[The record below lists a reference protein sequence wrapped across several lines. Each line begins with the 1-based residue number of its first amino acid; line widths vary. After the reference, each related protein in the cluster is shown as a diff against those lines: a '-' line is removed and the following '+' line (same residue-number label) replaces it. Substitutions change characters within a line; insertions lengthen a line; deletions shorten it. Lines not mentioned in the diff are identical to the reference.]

1 MKNRIRERGAAHICQ
16 TEKVPLKKRASYCMI
31 KKDFYGLQGF
41 SERKAADLQKRAEKG
56 GGI

>member
-16 TEKVPLKKRASYCMI
+16 TEKGSLEKEGFLLYD

>member
-1 MKNRIRERGAAHICQ
+1 MQPIFVKLK
-16 TEKVPLKKRASYCMI
+16 KVPLKKRASYCMI
-31 KKDFYGLQGF
+31 RKDFYGLQGF